1 MRRVALQPAWILKA
15 SPYGDTSLLIEAL
28 SRDHGRIGLVA
39 RGVRGPKSR
48 TRALLQAFRPLLLSW
63 NEAGDLGTLTAT
75 EAGGQAIALSGE
87 QIFSGW
93 YLNELLL
100 RLLHR
105 HDPHPAVFEAYC
117 GVLDRLPIDGAPA
130 LRRFEKALLS
140 ELGFG
145 LDLPDDLDASLSYRL
160 DPEQGPVACPE
171 DDPDAL
177 PGASL
182 IALRDEV
189 LDTPRDQRIALRV
202 LRAALAPH
210 LGDRPLA
217 AAQMLR
223 ALRSRTARE

>member
-1 MRRVALQPAWILKA
+1 MSRVALQPAWILKA
-15 SPYGDTSLLIEAL
+15 SPYGDTSLLIEAI
-28 SRDHGRIGLVA
+28 SRDHGRVGLVA

-63 NEAGDLGTLTAT
+63 NETGDLGALTAT
-75 EAGGQAIALSGE
+75 EAGGQAVALSGE

-117 GVLDRLPIDGAPA
+117 AVMDRLPGQGAPA
-130 LRRFEKALLS
+130 LRAFEKALLS

-145 LDLPDDLDASLSYRL
+145 LDLPSDIEAEQSYRL
-160 DPEQGPVACPE
+160 DPEAGPVPCDAADPE
-171 DDPDAL
+171 AL
-177 PGASL
+177 SGASL
-182 IALRDEV
+182 IALRDDA
-189 LDTPRDQRIALRV
+189 LDDPQDQKIAQRV

-210 LGDRPLA
+210 LGERPLA
-217 AAQMLR
+217 AAQMMR
-223 ALRSRTARE
+223 ALRARARRD